1 MIEWDSK
8 CFVAAPG
15 FSVHERSRIPTSI
28 AVSRLTS
35 SGVMQ
40 QQCIPHSLEAGAAL
54 SEEAIAHHLGVLSPR
69 FYTFSAEFLL
79 YTYTQMRSKS
89 LSHPKILFYVEFI
102 EVAGSKG
109 PKVTFRSGTFFEPKS
124 KMNCSTCC
132 SGGVWHITTLATASG
147 ETTCHG
153 EKTLRLRRVMMTDDH
168 VTVAGLFVLRGVSQ
182 ESGLPDSGRVQRTL
196 PAKSLHQMVQLNIS
210 KHE

>member
-15 FSVHERSRIPTSI
+15 FSVHERSRISTSI

-40 QQCIPHSLEAGAAL
+40 QQCVPHSPEAGAAL

-79 YTYTQMRSKS
+79 YTYTQMTSKS
-89 LSHPKILFYVEFI
+89 LSHPKILFYVKFI
-102 EVAGSKG
+102 ARRRKQG
-109 PKVTFRSGTFFEPKS
+109 PEGY
-124 KMNCSTCC
+124 
-132 SGGVWHITTLATASG
+132 
-147 ETTCHG
+147 
-153 EKTLRLRRVMMTDDH
+153 
-168 VTVAGLFVLRGVSQ
+168 
-182 ESGLPDSGRVQRTL
+182 
-196 PAKSLHQMVQLNIS
+196 IS
-210 KHE
+210 